1 MQTSLK
7 IIISI
12 IVFIIITSCNPQSNL
27 KEEVVIEN
35 AWARP
40 TRMESPSA
48 VYFIITNHSNESE
61 KLLSVSSQIAEFNEI
76 HLSSMED
83 GKMMMVEQEFVPIES
98 NQIKEFKPKSYHVM
112 LINLSQDLEIGD
124 QFELSLFFEK
134 SGEKKILVE
143 VKETE

>member
-7 IIISI
+7 FILSI
-12 IVFIIITSCNPQSNL
+12 ALIFFVSSCNSQSNFKNNL
-27 KEEVVIEN
+27 IIEN

-40 TRMESPSA
+40 TLKGSPSA
-48 VYFIITNHSNESE
+48 VYFTLKNQLNETE
-61 KLLSVSSQIAEFNEI
+61 KLMSVSSQMAEFNEI

-83 GKMMMVEQEFVPIES
+83 GKMKMIEQESVLIES
-98 NQIKEFKPKSYHVM
+98 NQIIEFKPKSYHVM
-112 LINLSQDLEIGD
+112 LINLKQDLEIGD

-143 VKETE
+143 VKEFE